1 MILNFS
7 GIDNKSAVGS
17 LIRLPLRLI
26 PHGLALPILQG
37 PLKGKRWITA
47 SSNHG
52 CWLGTYELHKQLQV
66 ATSISPGMTVYDV
79 GANVGFYTLLA
90 SVLAGPAGKVHA
102 FEPVPRN
109 FEILEHHVRIN
120 RIQNVVATRAAAA
133 SGSGLRSFALASDY
147 AMGHLVEQGDFQ
159 VRTLT
164 LDGYLKDTGSPAP
177 AVIKIDVEGAEAEV
191 LRGGHQLLLNHHPT
205 IFLATH
211 GRAAHDECCRL
222 LESAGYSLNSLDGQ
236 AVHLTDEIVARPP
249 YTITEGPSVWSQP
262 SNDRQLTENTE

>member
-7 GIDNKSAVGS
+7 GIDNKSPVGS

-26 PHGLALPILQG
+26 PDGLVLPILQG
-37 PLKGKRWITA
+37 PLKGKRWIAA

-52 CWLGTYELHKQLQV
+52 CWLGTYELHKQLLV
-66 ATSISPGMTVYDV
+66 ARAIAPGMTVYDV
-79 GANVGFYTLLA
+79 GANVGLYTLLA

-109 FEILEHHVRIN
+109 FEILEQHVRIN
-120 RIQNVVATRAAAA
+120 RIQNVFATRAAVA
-133 SGSGLRSFALASDY
+133 SGSGLRSFAVAGDY
-147 AMGHLVEQGDFQ
+147 AMGHLAEQGDFQ

-164 LDGYLKDTGSPAP
+164 LDGYFRDTGSPAP

-191 LRGGHQLLLNHHPT
+191 LRGGHQLLLNYQPT

-211 GRAAHDECCRL
+211 GRAAHDECCGL
-222 LESAGYSLNSLDGQ
+222 LESAGYSLSSLDGQ
-236 AVHLTDEIVARPP
+236 AVHLTDEIVARPRHNISAGAG
-249 YTITEGPSVWSQP
+249 TIQATPRPGF
-262 SNDRQLTENTE
+262 DA